1 MLKGIRI
8 SLFIVFPVRQVLI
21 SPTQPRAVKAPQ
33 LLDCCNSNN
42 NNNNNNNNKK
52 NKNKNKNKNDD
63 RNRFIIAMSTFSK
76 HRGAARKNLRFLE
89 RCADAGSRC
98 GGSVTTLKN
107 PSDDHCVPQCT
118 SL

>member
-1 MLKGIRI
+1 MLRGIRI

-42 NNNNNNNNKK
+42 NNNNNNN
-52 NKNKNKNKNDD
+52 KNKNKNKNDN
-63 RNRFIIAMSTFSK
+63 RNRFIIAMSTFSE
-76 HRGAARKNLRFLE
+76 HPDAARKNLRFLE

-107 PSDDHCVPQCT
+107 PSDDHCIPQYT